1 MHDQIEHQKV
11 LQIVEYEIS
20 IVFQITL
27 KLRGWQLLGILVVRE
42 PEILISMEIFS
53 TWGEILLQNSEWHCS

>member
-53 TWGEILLQNSEWHCS
+53 T